1 MEEERFTISIVDVD
15 EQDSKTFIDFEI
27 SDEFQKWFVKN
38 HCPSNR
44 FNKSEFK
51 GWMRRA
57 LHLALVTLDQG
68 KYKKIYSRMSGQTI
82 GRCNPQSGDIVVFF
96 KDGYRTRIVSKVTN
110 RAVELEELYEGD
122 TYRRINHGDIFE
134 ITRPRSR

>member
-1 MEEERFTISIVDVD
+1 MSEERFTISIVDVD
-15 EQDSKTFIDFEI
+15 INDNKTFIDFEI
-27 SDEFQKWFVKN
+27 SDEFQKWFVKT

-44 FNKSEFK
+44 FNKGEFK

-57 LHLALVTLDQG
+57 LHQALVTLDQG
-68 KYKKIYSRMSGQTI
+68 KYKRIFSRMYGESVGS
-82 GRCNPQSGDIVVFF
+82 CNPREGDIIVFF

-110 RAVELEELYEGD
+110 KTVELEKLYEGD
-122 TYRRINHGDIFE
+122 TYRRISHGDIFE